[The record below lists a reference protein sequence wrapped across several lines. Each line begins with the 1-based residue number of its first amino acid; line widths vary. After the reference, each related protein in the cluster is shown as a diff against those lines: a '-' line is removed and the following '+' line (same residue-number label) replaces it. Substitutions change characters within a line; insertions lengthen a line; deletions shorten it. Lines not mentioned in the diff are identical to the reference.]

1 MTKTVCDICGKEMPT
16 TKLVDDIRDLPFCMS
31 SYGRIWDIC
40 GECRE
45 ILNRWLTLRKNTGEI
60 NGENE

>member
-16 TKLVDDIRDLPFCMS
+16 VKFVNTIENQNFCIS

-40 GECRE
+40 NECR
-45 ILNRWLTLRKNTGEI
+45 IRLNKWMTIRKSES
-60 NGENE
+60 EEV